1 MPRGVVE
8 IDPNLTL
15 GQTAPRRAARTVQA
29 FNKDLKNLTEAQAGR
44 LNSTDLTDIIN
55 ADAVT
60 VLGKSART
68 KTTVP
73 FDGGV
78 KNNPYATALTHR
90 VPLNIYQA
98 DNVWRRDEQGNISF
112 QPWLWRFATTPAM
125 NQFIRN
131 YNQVNCQ
138 GDAADR
144 NAFPKDEFDRQK
156 RRVRNRGYKRN
167 QRAREEAPDTTPTPE
182 PEPRTKR
189 RAPRSK

>member
-15 GQTAPRRAARTVQA
+15 GQTAPRREARTVQA
-29 FNKDLKNLTEAQAGR
+29 YNKDVKILTEAQAGQ
-44 LNSTDLTDIIN
+44 LNSTDLTSIIN
-55 ADAVT
+55 EDAVA
-60 VLGKSART
+60 VLGKGAKS

-73 FDGGV
+73 FDGGIR
-78 KNNPYATALTHR
+78 NNPYAAALTHK
-90 VPLNIYQA
+90 VPLNIYQPA
-98 DNVWRRDEQGNISF
+98 NVFKKDDKGNVTF

-125 NQFIRN
+125 NQFIKN

-138 GDAADR
+138 GVATDR

-167 QRAREEAPDTTPTPE
+167 QRAREDAPNTTPTPE
-182 PEPRTKR
+182 PEPRSKR
-189 RAPRSK
+189 RAPRAK